1 MSGHIQMVDST
12 KAWVWGWLRPSSS
25 LRSPDWHI
33 RCDMAEGDLREMRRV
48 SASIQAGVFV
58 ESTI

>member
-1 MSGHIQMVDST
+1 MVAST
-12 KAWVWGWLRPSSS
+12 ISWVWGWLRPSRS

-33 RCDMAEGDLREMRRV
+33 RCDMAEGDLSEMRRV

>member
-1 MSGHIQMVDST
+1 MIDST
-12 KAWVWGWLRPSSS
+12 IPWVWGWLRPSIS

-33 RCDMAEGDLREMRRV
+33 RCDMAEGDLSEMRRV
-48 SASIQAGVFV
+48 SASIQASVIV

>member
-1 MSGHIQMVDST
+1 MIDST
-12 KAWVWGWLRPSSS
+12 IPWVWGWLRPSRS

-33 RCDMAEGDLREMRRV
+33 RCDMAEGDLSEMRRV
-48 SASIQAGVFV
+48 SASIQASVIV